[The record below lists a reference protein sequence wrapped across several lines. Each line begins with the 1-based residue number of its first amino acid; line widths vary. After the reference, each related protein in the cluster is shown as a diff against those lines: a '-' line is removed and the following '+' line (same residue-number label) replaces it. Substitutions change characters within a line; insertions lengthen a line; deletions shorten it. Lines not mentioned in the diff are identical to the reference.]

1 MFQPEN
7 HGLEADFRL
16 TMFSTLRGW
25 GCKVPEEKLNQYLRG
40 TEIVSKTPNNNDGFI
55 GEF

>member
-1 MFQPEN
+1 MFQPEK

-40 TEIVSKTPNNNDGFI
+40 TEIVSKTPNNNDDFI